1 MRCPLAPHA
10 NTLPACKKIANVAKA
25 MMRMVCPP
33 ENLSF
38 KYQDSVAGKSAV
50 WEKYQSAKQKRR
62 RVFQHDAVF

>member
-1 MRCPLAPHA
+1 
-10 NTLPACKKIANVAKA
+10 

-50 WEKYQSAKQKRR
+50 WEKFQGTKQKRR